1 MRALLYLMITL
12 LFISCQTGNEKNRF
26 LQGNAFGTSFS
37 VIYNAPIQED
47 VVRRGVDSVIHAF
60 NKSVSTYDPESLI
73 SKINAGDSTVVV
85 DDIFKEVF
93 FMSKIV
99 YENTNGYFDPTVGV
113 LRNAYG
119 FGEEEDVAAV
129 TQKKRSEEHTL
140 NSSHVAISY
149 AVFCLIKKTTRSSRE
164 G

>member
-1 MRALLYLMITL
+1 MRALLYLIITL

-93 FMSKIV
+93 FMSKAIF
-99 YENTNGYFDPTVGV
+99 ENTEGYFDPTVGV

-119 FGEEEDVAAV
+119 FGEEEDVPPV
-129 TQKKRSEEHTL
+129 NQQVLDSIMPMVGFEKVHFKSNNTIRK
-140 NSSHVAISY
+140 
-149 AVFCLIKKTTRSSRE
+149 
-164 G
+164 